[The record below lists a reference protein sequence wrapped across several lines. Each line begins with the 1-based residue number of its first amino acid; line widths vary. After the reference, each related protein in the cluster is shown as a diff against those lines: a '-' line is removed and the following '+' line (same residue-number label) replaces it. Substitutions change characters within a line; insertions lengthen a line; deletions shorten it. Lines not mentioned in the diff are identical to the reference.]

1 MSKAAQQNRMS
12 ATLYYYRNREKILER
27 LNTNEAK
34 EKRAAYFR
42 EYYEK
47 NRDEINRKRRDKKR
61 LENHRHYYK
70 KQVETKQDV
79 RIDDLKTRKTPF
91 LISFGM

>member
-27 LNTNEAK
+27 LNTDVAK

-42 EYYEK
+42 EYYAK
-47 NRDEINRKRRDKKR
+47 KRDEINRKRRDKKR
-61 LENHRHYYK
+61 VENHRHYCK
-70 KQVETKQDV
+70 RQVELKQ
-79 RIDDLKTRKTPF
+79 DDLKTRKTPF
-91 LISFGM
+91 LVSFGM